1 MRQMRHHLLTS
12 SDVVKGNELGLS
24 EGPFCRHLGKAKS
37 ECSYITRSMGSAK
50 VLPKLEAL
58 RMAIWE
64 VKAT

>member
-37 ECSYITRSMGSAK
+37 ECSYITRSMGMQRFCQN
-50 VLPKLEAL
+50 LKLCE
-58 RMAIWE
+58 WPYG
-64 VKAT
+64 K